1 MLLIT
6 TEKEILQEEYA
17 FLQALEL
24 PDTYFWAIHPLD
36 SVGIEGILKTDKD
49 KMLAKLDRAIETVDN
64 STYNIVS
71 RRGTL

>member
-1 MLLIT
+1 M
-6 TEKEILQEEYA
+6 QEEYA

-49 KMLAKLDRAIETVDN
+49 KMLAKLGRAIETVDN
-64 STYNIVS
+64 SAYNRVS
-71 RRGTL
+71 RSGTL